1 MLCGPSSR
9 RVTALYCSFLRSQ
22 TNGKRTAGWLPGGQ
36 SFPGLKTSKIY
47 QHQRGKCEGQS
58 VASNSHMA
66 HRGFSASVAST
77 RQGESA
83 KKRETKKKDN
93 TPVQSFPLRAFL
105 ESGVKVGYGEGKGR
119 RTVSGLR
126 PLSRERKV
134 RKLTYSDFRLLQG
147 VRILTLICVRSLLL
161 GRVNA

>member
-1 MLCGPSSR
+1 M
-9 RVTALYCSFLRSQ
+9 YCSFFALA
-22 TNGKRTAGWLPGGQ
+22 NKRQKNSGLAAWRAVVPRAKNLENLSTSTREMRGTER
-36 SFPGLKTSKIY
+36 GLKFPYGPPWLFRFGCVNT
-47 QHQRGKCEGQS
+47 
-58 VASNSHMA
+58 
-66 HRGFSASVAST
+66 T
-77 RQGESA
+77 R
-83 KKRETKKKDN
+83 RECKEARNKKKDN